1 MNTLM
6 VMGLGVLMGMQ
17 HATEADHLAAVATLT
32 TGERSLGKG
41 IRLGLAWGLG
51 HTTTLL
57 LIGGSVG
64 LLGWVISPELAGRFE
79 QVVGAMLI
87 VLGLNLGLR
96 LWRERYHVHSH
107 THGTSMAHVHIHHHA
122 HDKAKACSTASTTA
136 HATHASAH
144 DHDHRLPARSIAVG
158 MVHGLAGS
166 AAMALL
172 ASQAMPSPAWG
183 LVYIGLFGVG
193 SIVGMALLSGAVA
206 FSVNALPERLAGFHL
221 ALNGVAALASVL
233 IGSRLLMS
241 LA

>member
-32 TGERSLGKG
+32 TGERSLGRG
-41 IRLGLAWGLG
+41 VRMGLAWGLG

-107 THGTSMAHVHIHHHA
+107 THGAGLPHVHIHHHA
-122 HDKAKACSTASTTA
+122 HGQAEAPSTASTA
-136 HATHASAH
+136 SILHASAH
-144 DHDHRLPARSIAVG
+144 EHDHRLPARSIAVG

-183 LVYIGLFGVG
+183 LAYIALFGVG

-206 FSVNALPERLAGFHL
+206 FSVGALPERLSGFHR

-233 IGSRLLMS
+233 IGSRLLLS

>member
-32 TGERSLGKG
+32 TGERSLGRG
-41 IRLGLAWGLG
+41 LRLGLAWGLG

-87 VLGLNLGLR
+87 ALGLNLGLR
-96 LWRERYHVHSH
+96 LWRERYHEHSL
-107 THGTSMAHVHIHHHA
+107 THGSGMSHVHIHHHA
-122 HDKAKACSTASTTA
+122 HDKAE
-136 HATHASAH
+136 
-144 DHDHRLPARSIAVG
+144 PRSIAVG

-183 LVYIGLFGVG
+183 LVYIALFGVG

-206 FSVNALPERLAGFHL
+206 FSVSALPERLSGFHR

-233 IGSRLLMS
+233 IGARLLLS
-241 LA
+241 LS

>member
-1 MNTLM
+1 MNTWM

-41 IRLGLAWGLG
+41 LRLGLAWGLG

-79 QVVGAMLI
+79 QVVGAMLMG
-87 VLGLNLGLR
+87 LGLNLGLR
-96 LWRERYHVHSH
+96 LWRERCHVHSH
-107 THGTSMAHVHIHHHA
+107 THGVGMPHAHIHHHA
-122 HDKAKACSTASTTA
+122 HDKGEARSTSSTA
-136 HATHASAH
+136 HASAH
-144 DHDHRLPARSIAVG
+144 EHDHRLPARSIAVG

-183 LVYIGLFGVG
+183 LAYIALFGVG
-193 SIVGMALLSGAVA
+193 SMVGMALLSGAVA
-206 FSVNALPERLAGFHL
+206 LSVSALPERLSGFHR

-233 IGSRLLMS
+233 IGSRLLLS
-241 LA
+241 LP